1 MIYTMFLF
9 DNFVLLTNIIVGRS
23 DYEQTGCEEDDE
35 KNVNTGRM
43 QRNRRRL
50 TLGIPCIL
58 LFGGIIFLIIMI
70 LTGESDFVI

>member
-1 MIYTMFLF
+1 MFLF
-9 DNFVLLTNIIVGRS
+9 DNFVLLTNIIVGRG

-35 KNVNTGRM
+35 NNVNTGRM